1 MTSALE
7 PGPEP
12 SPGTTSMT
20 RLWIGIGVIVFGLLM
35 ILDNLGFL
43 HHGSFVKLWP
53 LILVLIGV
61 SRLGPNQRERGVSPY
76 LWILAGAFLL
86 VWEFGGADFTE
97 AIGPIF
103 IVALG
108 IFIVTKALRR
118 NRGVPPALASQV
130 GFVSTSAIFGGTKR
144 RPAGL
149 EPFKGGEMTAIFGGF
164 ELDLRQAALEEGHA
178 RVDIFILFGGGEI
191 RVPQG
196 WGVDMK
202 ASAMFGALEDK
213 TLHLPNPEGAP
224 GGRPTLVLTGMA
236 LFGGL
241 SVTN

>member
-1 MTSALE
+1 MTTA
-7 PGPEP
+7 PEQAP
-12 SPGTTSMT
+12 ATASMT
-20 RLWIGIGVIVFGLLM
+20 RLWLGIGVIVLGLLM

-43 HHGSFVKLWP
+43 HHGTFIKLWP

-86 VWEFGGADFTE
+86 IWEFGGADFSE

-103 IVALG
+103 VVALG

-118 NRGVPPALASQV
+118 NRGVPTELASQA

-149 EPFKGGEMTAIFGGF
+149 ESFKGGEMTAIFGGF
-164 ELDLRQAALEEGHA
+164 ELDLRQVSLEGGHA
-178 RVDIFILFGGGEI
+178 RVDIFVLFGGGEI

-196 WGVDMK
+196 WAVDMK
-202 ASAMFGALEDK
+202 ASAIFGGLEDK
-213 TLHLPNPEGAP
+213 TLHLPAPEGDP
-224 GGRPTLVLTGMA
+224 GVRPTLTLTGMA

-241 SVTN
+241 TVAN